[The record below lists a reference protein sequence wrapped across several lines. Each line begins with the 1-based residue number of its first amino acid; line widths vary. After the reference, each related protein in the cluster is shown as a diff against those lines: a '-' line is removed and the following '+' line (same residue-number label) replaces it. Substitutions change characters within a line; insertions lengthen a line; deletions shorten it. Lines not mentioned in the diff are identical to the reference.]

1 MYTMLVLGRQRNKFV
16 TDLWLT
22 LLVNMQYY
30 ITSLWSIFQD
40 TQRDFTNVKK
50 KIEKDK
56 IT

>member
-30 ITSLWSIFQD
+30 ISSLWSIFQD
-40 TQRDFTNVKK
+40 TLQMLKK
-50 KIEKDK
+50 NRKG
-56 IT
+56 